1 MSVGVRFFIYVLVG
15 LGIVLSLGLS
25 NILQIIGAVS
35 ASIRLHGPLL
45 DRVLHAPISF
55 FDTTPLGRI
64 LNRFGKE
71 FDVVDLRLAS
81 TFRMLGFSLL
91 MVLQVFILI
100 SLSMPIFIILIVPT
114 HYFIPTSRQLQR
126 LTSVTRSPLY
136 NLFAET
142 INGTTS
148 IRAYGVVQTFFS
160 HFCSKLDIQIG
171 CRYLDVNY

>member
-1 MSVGVRFFIYVLVG
+1 MC
-15 LGIVLSLGLS
+15 SLERLTVPYDTQFL
-25 NILQIIGAVS
+25 IL
-35 ASIRLHGPLL
+35 
-45 DRVLHAPISF
+45 
-55 FDTTPLGRI
+55 
-64 LNRFGKE
+64 K
-71 FDVVDLRLAS
+71 
-81 TFRMLGFSLL
+81 
-91 MVLQVFILI
+91 
-100 SLSMPIFIILIVPT
+100 

-171 CRYLDVNY
+171 CRYLKIIDRGRL

>member
-1 MSVGVRFFIYVLVG
+1 MTPYFL
-15 LGIVLSLGLS
+15 
-25 NILQIIGAVS
+25 IL
-35 ASIRLHGPLL
+35 
-45 DRVLHAPISF
+45 
-55 FDTTPLGRI
+55 
-64 LNRFGKE
+64 K
-71 FDVVDLRLAS
+71 
-81 TFRMLGFSLL
+81 
-91 MVLQVFILI
+91 
-100 SLSMPIFIILIVPT
+100 

-171 CRYLDVNY
+171 CRYLKIIDRGRL

>member
-1 MSVGVRFFIYVLVG
+1 MTPYFL
-15 LGIVLSLGLS
+15 
-25 NILQIIGAVS
+25 IL
-35 ASIRLHGPLL
+35 
-45 DRVLHAPISF
+45 
-55 FDTTPLGRI
+55 
-64 LNRFGKE
+64 K
-71 FDVVDLRLAS
+71 
-81 TFRMLGFSLL
+81 
-91 MVLQVFILI
+91 
-100 SLSMPIFIILIVPT
+100 

-171 CRYLDVNY
+171 CRYLEIGGRLGFAD